1 MKERQSQPQAYLH
14 QQIKL
19 FPLIHVP
26 WWIYFSRNFRTL
38 NIWEKGKTLFG
49 FRRITVEV
57 FVSILLSS
65 AHLCDLVKNPPAMGE
80 TPWRREC
87 LPTPTIWPGEFH
99 EQRSLSGYSPCGY
112 KESDTTEWLSLSWE
126 IESRYPDKND
136 YQKKKKMIIR
146 CTNI

>member
-80 TPWRREC
+80 TWV
-87 LPTPTIWPGEFH
+87 
-99 EQRSLSGYSPCGY
+99 
-112 KESDTTEWLSLSWE
+112 LSLGWE
-126 IESRYPDKND
+126 DPLEKGMPTHSNNLAWRIPWTEEPVRLQSMRLQRVGYDWVTFTFMGNWIKISR
-136 YQKKKKMIIR
+136 
-146 CTNI
+146 